1 MNFEPYHIND
11 YPPLSKNNKAL
22 SILVIGRD
30 NQDSLK
36 DRLP

>member
-1 MNFEPYHIND
+1 MKLHN
-11 YPPLSKNNKAL
+11 PPLSKNNKAL